1 VLLVDSSV
9 WIETFRKP
17 SRLEFASI
25 ADLSDVVTCLPIIQE
40 VLQGFRDERAFRI
53 AREAMWALP
62 IIESPLR
69 SEVFTEAIHLY
80 RQARHVGLTIRS
92 GVDCLI
98 AVVAI
103 RHSLVVLHHNR
114 DFEALAK
121 VSPLEAR
128 EVLRPGKLRS

>member
-1 VLLVDSSV
+1 MLLVDSSV

-17 SRLEFASI
+17 SRLEFDSI
-25 ADLSDVVTCLPIIQE
+25 ADLSEVVTCLPIIQE

-62 IIESPLR
+62 VIESPLH
-69 SEVFTEAIHLY
+69 SEVFAEAIRLY
-80 RQARHVGLTIRS
+80 RQARHAGLTIRS

-98 AVVAI
+98 AVCAI

-121 VSPLEAR
+121 ISPLEAR
-128 EVLRPGKLRS
+128 EVLPPGK